1 MKDTTKAELERIFEL
16 NARKKR
22 QDQKAKAE
30 KDRREAAFVLA
41 FIECGE
47 YIIKPAMESI
57 GEAARAKGLEYR
69 IESSDRGD
77 HAAWNA
83 AAPEYSIRFILGEN
97 QFGPEYQQ
105 PYVTITCD
113 QFAAKAT
120 FHESTIGPGRGG
132 HSGQTG
138 SVPLEEV
145 TEDLVHSRVLRVL
158 AEILQ

>member
-1 MKDTTKAELERIFEL
+1 MKHSTREQIDKIFEL
-16 NARKKR
+16 NAEKKR

-30 KDRREAAFVLA
+30 KELREAAFLLE

-47 YIIKPAMESI
+47 FIIKPAMEAI
-57 GEAARAKGLEYR
+57 GEYARAKGLESR
-69 IESSDRGD
+69 IESTEMGNGTS
-77 HAAWNA
+77 WNA
-83 AAPEYSIRFILGEN
+83 VSPEYSIRFILGEN

-105 PYVTITCD
+105 PYVRIVCD
-113 QFAAKAT
+113 LHSQKAN

-138 SVPLEEV
+138 SVPLDEV
-145 TEDLVHSRVLRVL
+145 TEDLVHSRILRVL

>member
-1 MKDTTKAELERIFEL
+1 MKESTREQIDRIFEL
-16 NARKKR
+16 NAEKKR
-22 QDQKAKAE
+22 QDQKARAE
-30 KDRREAAFVLA
+30 KELRDAAFVLE

-47 YIIKPAMESI
+47 FIIKPAMEAI
-57 GEAARAKGLEYR
+57 ADYARAKGLESR
-69 IESSDRGD
+69 IESSERGTNSG
-77 HAAWNA
+77 WNS

-105 PYVTITCD
+105 PYVRVVCD
-113 QFAAKAT
+113 QYAQKAN

-138 SVPLEEV
+138 SIPLEEIS
-145 TEDLVHSRVLRVL
+145 EDLIHARILRVL